1 MIAPLCEIVPGE
13 SASAIYESPSC
24 RPCWLAQKQLGWV
37 TVTAYSGES
46 YMLNRRI
53 LLSLV
58 ASIGIALAGGAIAKN
73 QHHNNGH
80 NLLGA
85 KLNQNGKH
93 EIGKAGNAAV
103 TAEVNNKKVVNMS
116 AGSLPTRKVKSK
128 KKMAGLEP
136 GSRNIEVAANG
147 EIQLAQA
154 VEVYYYGY
162 CFDTGMDEYCYWY
175 PAADVIVT
183 DTWIEYTPL

>member
-1 MIAPLCEIVPGE
+1 
-13 SASAIYESPSC
+13 
-24 RPCWLAQKQLGWV
+24 
-37 TVTAYSGES
+37 
-46 YMLNRRI
+46 MLNRRA

-58 ASIGIALAGGAIAKN
+58 ASVGLLVAGGVALAKN

-93 EIGKAGNAAV
+93 EVGKAGNATV
-103 TAEVNNKKVVNMS
+103 TAEVSNKKVVNMS
-116 AGSLPTRKVKSK
+116 AGSLPVRRVKSK
-128 KKMAGLEP
+128 KRMAELG
-136 GSRNIEVAANG
+136 NIRLAANG

-154 VEVYYYGY
+154 VEVVYYYGY
-162 CFDTGMDEYCYWY
+162 CFDAGLDEYCYWY

-183 DTWIEYTPL
+183 DTWVEYTPL

>member
-1 MIAPLCEIVPGE
+1 
-13 SASAIYESPSC
+13 
-24 RPCWLAQKQLGWV
+24 
-37 TVTAYSGES
+37 
-46 YMLNRRI
+46 MLNRRV

-58 ASIGIALAGGAIAKN
+58 ASVGILVAGRNALAKN

-93 EIGKAGNAAV
+93 EIGKAGNATV
-103 TAEVNNKKVVNMS
+103 TAEVSNKKVVNMG
-116 AGSLPTRKVKSK
+116 AGSLPMRKVKSK
-128 KKMAGLEP
+128 KKMAGLDL
-136 GSRNIEVAANG
+136 GSIQVAANG
-147 EIQLAQA
+147 EIQLAQT

-162 CFDTGMDEYCYWY
+162 CFDAGLDEYCYWY

-183 DTWIEYTPL
+183 DTRIEYTLV